1 MSSTGSLIVK
11 LTSRSFTTTTT
22 GESRYLS
29 HSNPHN
35 IADIPST
42 QRSLRA
48 TELSLLSAP
57 SSSKGDPQNDLAEF
71 YTRLDKIKSYH
82 ARHPNLEPETKNFAR
97 GVQELVDGDGLTRIR
112 GEDGEEE
119 IIDRG

>member
-1 MSSTGSLIVK
+1 VC
-11 LTSRSFTTTTT
+11 
-22 GESRYLS
+22 
-29 HSNPHN
+29 HN
-35 IADIPST
+35 
-42 QRSLRA
+42 SLRA
-48 TELSLLSAP
+48 SELSLLSAA
-57 SSSKGDPQNDLAEF
+57 SSSKADPQTDLSEF

-119 IIDRG
+119 LIDRK